1 MAFDRQGVGGYDV
14 PVVKAA
20 GNPSAIDRESMAR
33 AIAAAGEVRCITA
46 PNPWVG
52 AVLRTDEGDLF
63 SGATSEPGGPH
74 AEVNALE
81 AAGDRARG
89 ATLYVTLEPCSHQG
103 RTPPCVDAIR
113 AAGVSRVVVGIEDP
127 DPLVAGKGIEALRD
141 AGIEVDVGVQAEQVR
156 NQLAAY
162 LTHRSTGRPHVVLKL
177 AATLDG
183 GTAAP
188 NGTSQWIT
196 SPEARADG
204 HRLRAE
210 SDAILVGAGTVRRDN
225 PSLTVRDYR
234 PPVLPGSGSV
244 DPRRVVLGSV
254 PAEALVR
261 PCTELKGE
269 IPELL
274 DQLGSEGVV
283 QLLVEGGAT
292 VAGEF
297 HRAGLVDRYVLYLA
311 PALFGGD
318 DQQGLFS
325 GRGAFDI
332 SEVWRGRFVATTR
345 VGPDLR
351 IDFEPR
357 RSEGTQRSE
366 DTPDGEPMRGGG

>member
-1 MAFDRQGVGGYDV
+1 MF
-14 PVVKAA
+14 
-20 GNPSAIDRESMAR
+20 
-33 AIAAAGEVRCITA
+33 T
-46 PNPWVG
+46 
-52 AVLRTDEGDLF
+52 
-63 SGATSEPGGPH
+63 GATSEPGGPH
-74 AEVNALE
+74 AEVAALQ
-81 AAGDRARG
+81 AAGDAAEG
-89 ATLYVTLEPCSHQG
+89 STLYVTLEPCSHHG

-113 AAGVSRVVVGIEDP
+113 AAGVARVVVGIEDP
-127 DPLVAGKGIEALRD
+127 DPLVSGSGLAALAD
-141 AGIEVDVGVQAEQVR
+141 AGLEVELGTQAEQVHS
-156 NQLAAY
+156 QLAAY
-162 LTHRSTGRPHVVLKL
+162 VTHRLTGRPYVVLKL

-188 NGTSQWIT
+188 NATSQWIT
-196 SPEARADG
+196 SPEARSDG

-234 PPVLPGSGSV
+234 APVLPAGSSL
-244 DPRRVVLGSV
+244 DPRRIVLGSA
-254 PAEALVR
+254 PADALVR

-269 IPELL
+269 IPEVL

-297 HRAGLVDRYVLYLA
+297 HRAGCVDRYVLYLA

-318 DQQGLFS
+318 DAQGLFA

-332 SEVWRGRFVATTR
+332 SDVWRGRFVSTTR

-351 IDFEPR
+351 IDFERAPENGAEAR
-357 RSEGTQRSE
+357 A
-366 DTPDGEPMRGGG
+366 